1 MSQRIRFMLNC
12 QDTAQLL
19 SDSMDRRLGLYTG
32 LRIYMHLRICRLCQA
47 YNRHL
52 HLLRDLVRQ
61 DPAQLIDSSESATSG
76 LSAEAKRR
84 IIRTIN
90 AVLQSRPH
98 P

>member
-1 MSQRIRFMLNC
+1 MNQRFRFMLNC

-19 SDSMDRRLGLYTG
+19 SDSMDRRLSLYTG

-47 YNRHL
+47 YKRQL
-52 HLLRDLVRQ
+52 QLLRDLVRQ
-61 DPAQLIDSSESATSG
+61 DPAQLIGSSESDSSG

-84 IIRTIN
+84 IIRTIK
-90 AVLQSRPH
+90 ALLQSRPH